1 MILKSY
7 RILLNLLILNLLI
20 FSFLFSS
27 VKSEEEI
34 DIWKNK
40 KDPNN
45 IEIQNSD
52 ETKKKNKLN
61 INKIL
66 NSTANQEIKIEDGPI
81 NPKEEVKVFGIYDP
95 EDFDFNLN
103 MWTSTDAE
111 DVRASIKR
119 LKKINLSK
127 TSNEILENVLLSF
140 SYPPKGMKDEE
151 FVNLKINWL
160 FKNNRSELIENFI
173 KQNKEFKGKSRA
185 VQYLVDENISQAN
198 IKQGCEK
205 IKFIDST
212 IKDAYLEKFKI
223 YCLVFNN
230 KNSQAQLLLDLL
242 REQNQSDK
250 FFDDKI
256 NFLLGISE
264 KTTNK
269 INEKNLLNFYLSS
282 VTIKDFKYSPSEKT
296 KEEIWKYLNAANL
309 IKLENVSDKEKI
321 KELELAVHQGQVNEK
336 IIFDIYQQIPFNLK
350 SLINAKNIYQT
361 LDPTDARSLIF
372 QKYLLS
378 ETIENKLE
386 YLFILYDLFKKDKL
400 QNAYSK
406 VLSKSLK
413 EIGEENIPDNY
424 RDIVN
429 NKIISEDSYNLGKVK
444 YNDKVFHQSKIMK
457 FYLEKED
464 QKKTQKDIDKVFK
477 KLIKN
482 KKYFFSA
489 KDLALVDS
497 LVKDGFKIPENF
509 SRAKIA
515 EKYEVPKNLL
525 QLVENEEN
533 AFLALKIVEI
543 IGEDEPYQLDAE
555 TIYFITDLLNR
566 MNLIK
571 LRNKVLISA
580 LPQRA

>member
-7 RILLNLLILNLLI
+7 RILLNLLI
-20 FSFLFSS
+20 FSILFSPL
-27 VKSEEEI
+27 KSEEEI
-34 DIWKNK
+34 NIWKNK

-52 ETKKKNKLN
+52 ETEKKNKLN

-66 NSTANQEIKIEDGPI
+66 NSTTDQEIKIEDGPI
-81 NPKEEVKVFGIYDP
+81 NPNEEIKVFGIYDP

-103 MWTSTDAE
+103 MWAATDAE

-127 TSNEILENVLLSF
+127 TSNEILENILLSF
-140 SYPPKGMKDEE
+140 SYPPKGMKEEE

-160 FKNNRSELIENFI
+160 FKNNRSDLIENFI
-173 KQNKEFKGKSRA
+173 IQNKEFKGKGRA
-185 VQYLVDENISQAN
+185 VQYLVDESISQAN

-309 IKLENVSDKEKI
+309 IKLENISDKEKI
-321 KELELAVHQGQVNEK
+321 KELELAVHQGQVDEK
-336 IIFDIYQQIPFNLK
+336 IIFDIYQQIPFNLN

-406 VLSKSLK
+406 VLSESLK
-413 EIGEENIPDNY
+413 EIGKENIPDNY

-429 NKIISEDSYNLGKVK
+429 NKIISEDSYNLDKVK
-444 YNDKVFHQSKIMK
+444 YNDKVFHQSKIIK

-525 QLVENEEN
+525 QLVENEQN